1 MGMYVTGSVGR
12 LDGIYTS
19 AGLEALWMNAVSSR
33 TTMIIP
39 PEIAR
44 SLPAGN
50 YTLCFTLAM
59 GTSLRV
65 WGLIKGLKR
74 LVAIGSRAAIVCNK
88 RDLIQ

>member
-1 MGMYVTGSVGR
+1 
-12 LDGIYTS
+12 
-19 AGLEALWMNAVSSR
+19 MNAVSPK

-44 SLPAGN
+44 SLQPAVIRW
-50 YTLCFTLAM
+50 LAM

-65 WGLIKGLKR
+65 WGLINGPKR
-74 LVAIGSRAAIVCNK
+74 LGAIGSRVTIVCNK